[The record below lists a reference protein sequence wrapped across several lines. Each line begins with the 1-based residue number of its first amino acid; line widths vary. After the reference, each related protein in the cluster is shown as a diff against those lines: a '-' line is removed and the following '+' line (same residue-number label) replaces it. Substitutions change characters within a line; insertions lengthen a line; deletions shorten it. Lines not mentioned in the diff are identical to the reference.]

1 MNDMIERENA
11 AARFEL
17 PDEERAELHRWFEE
31 VNRLNDAL
39 DETRADGAIAA

>member
-17 PDEERAELHRWFEE
+17 TDEERAELHRWFEE

-39 DETRADGAIAA
+39 DDIRVDDALAA